1 MLDIESIMESIIES
15 IMDAYEGEDLWTF
28 EDEVKGEIYGND

>member
-15 IMDAYEGEDLWTF
+15 IMDAYEVEDPWTF